1 MSSKNKLKQ
10 EPKVINKI
18 KEPHNICFKHL
29 FPLLQWCVYSDLH
42 HFLRMATKA
51 KTEIIL
57 QNPSHLDNVVL
68 ARLKAVGMNHDLF
81 IVASGYMLVQI

>member
-1 MSSKNKLKQ
+1 
-10 EPKVINKI
+10 
-18 KEPHNICFKHL
+18 
-29 FPLLQWCVYSDLH
+29 
-42 HFLRMATKA
+42 MATKA